1 MGDTDWAGVWADV
14 MGFLA
19 AWRVPAT
26 VAGIIIGALVVRWV
40 LQFLVRRIVHRVVT
54 GVKKSQGVEFTQEL
68 NASPLHAVR
77 VVQRTRT
84 LGNVFGN
91 LITAV
96 IVMVAFL
103 IIINVTVP
111 NVTGAF
117 ALITAALGAGL
128 GFGAQSL
135 IKDILNGLF
144 MVAEDQFGVG
154 DIIDVGEASGVVES
168 VGIRVTS
175 IRSVDGTLWWVRN
188 GEILRVGNM
197 SQGWARAVID
207 LPVPYAANLDDVT
220 ATVLE
225 TAIAMSESGE
235 WRRKIMAKPEIWGVE
250 SISAE
255 ATVLRLVVKTRP
267 SEQWG
272 VARELRAR
280 LKSAL
285 DASGVSI
292 PSLKRIVM
300 DPAGNTAR
308 VAGPEGGKEK

>member
-1 MGDTDWAGVWADV
+1 MGDIDWAGVWSSFT
-14 MGFLA
+14 GFLA
-19 AWRVPAT
+19 AWSIPAT
-26 VAGIIIGALVVRWV
+26 VVGVILGAVILRWI

-54 GVKKSQGVEFTQEL
+54 GVKKSQGVDLTQEL

-91 LITAV
+91 LITAIIV
-96 IVMVAFL
+96 IVAVL

-117 ALITAALGAGL
+117 ALITAAVGAGL

-207 LPVPYAANLDDVT
+207 LPVPYDADLEHVKTVVLDT
-220 ATVLE
+220 AT
-225 TAIAMSESGE
+225 AMSESGE
-235 WRRKIMAKPEIWGVE
+235 WRRKIMARPEIWGVE

-280 LKSAL
+280 LKAAL
-285 DASGVSI
+285 DATGVNI

-300 DPAGNTAR
+300 DPAGMTAS
-308 VAGPEGGKEK
+308 VSEGEQK

>member
-1 MGDTDWAGVWADV
+1 MGDFDWAALWEALG
-14 MGFLA
+14 GFLA
-19 AWRVPAT
+19 AWSVPAT
-26 VAGIIIGALVVRWV
+26 VVAVIVGAIVLRWV
-40 LQFLVRRIVHRVVT
+40 LQFSVRRIVHRVVT
-54 GVKKSQGVEFTQEL
+54 GVKKSQGVELTQEL

-84 LGNVFGN
+84 LGTVFGN
-91 LITAV
+91 LITAIII
-96 IVMVAFL
+96 IVALL

-207 LPVPYAANLDDVT
+207 LPVPYTADLDEVKQIVLDT
-220 ATVLE
+220 ATE
-225 TAIAMSESGE
+225 MSETGE
-235 WRRKIMAKPEIWGVE
+235 WRRKIMARPEIWGVE

-285 DASGVSI
+285 DASGVNI

-300 DPAGNTAR
+300 DPQGMTAN
-308 VAGPEGGKEK
+308 VADEEPK

>member
-1 MGDTDWAGVWADV
+1 MGDTDWTAVWADV
-14 MGFLA
+14 MEFLA

-26 VAGIIIGALVVRWV
+26 VVGIILGAIVARWV

-103 IIINVTVP
+103 VIINVTIP

-117 ALITAALGAGL
+117 ALITAAVGAGL

-225 TAIAMSESGE
+225 TATAMSESGE

-300 DPAGNTAR
+300 DPAGNSA
-308 VAGPEGGKEK
+308 ANGGTPKEK

>member
-1 MGDTDWAGVWADV
+1 
-14 MGFLA
+14 L
-19 AWRVPAT
+19 
-26 VAGIIIGALVVRWV
+26 GAVILRWI

-54 GVKKSQGVEFTQEL
+54 GVKKSQGVDLTQEL

-96 IVMVAFL
+96 IVIVAVL

-117 ALITAALGAGL
+117 ALITAAVGAGL

-154 DIIDVGEASGVVES
+154 DIIDVGEASGTVES

-207 LPVPYAANLDDVT
+207 LPVPYRADLDEVKE
-220 ATVLE
+220 TVLA
-225 TAIAMSESGE
+225 TASAMAESPE
-235 WRRKIMAKPEIWGVE
+235 WRRKIMASPEIWGVE
-250 SISAE
+250 SISA
-255 ATVLRLVVKTRP
+255 
-267 SEQWG
+267 
-272 VARELRAR
+272 
-280 LKSAL
+280 
-285 DASGVSI
+285 
-292 PSLKRIVM
+292 
-300 DPAGNTAR
+300 
-308 VAGPEGGKEK
+308 

>member
-1 MGDTDWAGVWADV
+1 MGDTDWAAVWADV
-14 MGFLA
+14 MEFLA

-40 LQFLVRRIVHRVVT
+40 LQFLVRRIVHRVVS

-103 IIINVTVP
+103 VIINVTVP

-235 WRRKIMAKPEIWGVE
+235 WRRKIMARPEIWGVE

-280 LKSAL
+280 LKAAL
-285 DASGVSI
+285 DASGVNI

-300 DPAGNTAR
+300 DPAGNKAS
-308 VAGPEGGKEK
+308 VADGEK

>member
-1 MGDTDWAGVWADV
+1 MGDFDWAGVWEAFTS
-14 MGFLA
+14 FLA
-19 AWRVPAT
+19 AWSIPAT
-26 VAGIIIGALVVRWV
+26 VVGVIIGAIIARWV
-40 LQFLVRRIVHRVVT
+40 LQFLVRRVVHRVVT

-91 LITAV
+91 LITAI

-103 IIINVTVP
+103 VIINITVP

-207 LPVPYAANLDDVT
+207 LPVPYTADLDEVT
-220 ATVLE
+220 AVVLD
-225 TAIAMSESGE
+225 TATTMSETGE
-235 WRRKIMAKPEIWGVE
+235 WRRKIMARPEIWGVE

-255 ATVLRLVVKTRP
+255 ATVVRLVVKTRP

-280 LKSAL
+280 LKAAL
-285 DASGVSI
+285 DAAGISI
-292 PSLKRIVM
+292 PSLKRVIV
-300 DPAGNTAR
+300 DPSGAPS
-308 VAGPEGGKEK
+308 VADEEPK

>member
-1 MGDTDWAGVWADV
+1 MGDTDWAGFWA
-14 MGFLA
+14 GFLDVIET
-19 AWRVPAT
+19 WRIPAT
-26 VAGIIIGALVVRWV
+26 VIAVVIGAIVLRWV
-40 LQFLVRRIVHRVVT
+40 LQFSVRRIVHRVVT
-54 GVKKSQGVEFTQEL
+54 GVKKSQGVELTQEL
-68 NASPLHAVR
+68 SASPLTAVR

-96 IVMVAFL
+96 IVIVALL
-103 IIINVTVP
+103 IIINITVP

-207 LPVPYAANLDDVT
+207 LPVPYQADLDEVT

-225 TAIAMSESGE
+225 TATKMSESGE

-280 LKSAL
+280 LKSSL
-285 DASGVSI
+285 DATGVNI
-292 PSLKRIVM
+292 PSLKRIIM
-300 DPAGNTAR
+300 DPAGSTAS
-308 VAGPEGGKEK
+308 VADADAQGEK

>member
-1 MGDTDWAGVWADV
+1 MGDFDWAGLWEALG
-14 MGFLA
+14 GFLA
-19 AWRVPAT
+19 AWSVPAT
-26 VAGIIIGALVVRWV
+26 VVGVIVGAIVLRWV
-40 LQFLVRRIVHRVVT
+40 LQFSVRRIVHRVVT
-54 GVKKSQGVEFTQEL
+54 GVKKSQGVELTQEL

-84 LGNVFGN
+84 LGTVFGN

-96 IVMVAFL
+96 IIIVALL

-207 LPVPYAANLDDVT
+207 LPVPYTADLDEVKI
-220 ATVLE
+220 TVLE
-225 TAIAMSESGE
+225 TATAMSESGE

-285 DASGVSI
+285 DASGVNI

-300 DPAGNTAR
+300 DPQGMTAN
-308 VAGPEGGKEK
+308 VTDEEPK

>member
-1 MGDTDWAGVWADV
+1 MGDFDWAGLWV
-14 MGFLA
+14 GFLDVIET
-19 AWRVPAT
+19 WKIPAT
-26 VAGIIIGALVVRWV
+26 VIAVIIGAIIIRWV
-40 LQFLVRRIVHRVVT
+40 LQFLVRRVVHRVVV

-68 NASPLHAVR
+68 SASPLHAVR

-91 LITAV
+91 LITAI

-103 IIINVTVP
+103 IVINITVP

-207 LPVPYAANLDDVT
+207 LPVPYTADLDKVT
-220 ATVLE
+220 AIVLE
-225 TAIAMSESGE
+225 TATKMSETGE

-255 ATVLRLVVKTRP
+255 ATVVRLVVKTRP

-280 LKSAL
+280 LKGAL
-285 DASGVSI
+285 DAAGVSI

-300 DPAGNTAR
+300 DPSTMAPS
-308 VAGPEGGKEK
+308 VADEEPM

>member
-1 MGDTDWAGVWADV
+1 MGDIDWAGIWA
-14 MGFLA
+14 GFVNVIET
-19 AWRVPAT
+19 WKIPAT
-26 VAGIIIGALVVRWV
+26 VIAVIVGAIVARWV
-40 LQFLVRRIVHRVVT
+40 LQFLVRRVVHRVVT

-68 NASPLHAVR
+68 NASPLTAVR

-91 LITAV
+91 LITAI

-103 IIINVTVP
+103 VIINITVP

-117 ALITAALGAGL
+117 ALITAAVGAGL

-207 LPVPYAANLDDVT
+207 LPVPYDADLDEVT
-220 ATVLE
+220 ATVLG
-225 TAIAMSESGE
+225 TATAMSESGE

-285 DASGVSI
+285 DATGVSI

-300 DPAGNTAR
+300 DPAGMTAS
-308 VAGPEGGKEK
+308 VSDEEKK

>member
-1 MGDTDWAGVWADV
+1 MGDIDWSGIWAGFWEVIETWKI
-14 MGFLA
+14 
-19 AWRVPAT
+19 PAT
-26 VAGIIIGALVVRWV
+26 VIAVILGAIVARWV
-40 LQFLVRRIVHRVVT
+40 LQFLVRRVVHRVVT

-68 NASPLHAVR
+68 NASPLTAVR

-91 LITAV
+91 LITAI

-103 IIINVTVP
+103 VIINITVP

-117 ALITAALGAGL
+117 ALITAAVGAGL

-207 LPVPYAANLDDVT
+207 LPVPYAADLDDVT
-220 ATVLE
+220 ALVLE
-225 TAIAMSESGE
+225 TATQMSESPE
-235 WRRKIMAKPEIWGVE
+235 WRRKIMARPEIWGVE

-285 DASGVSI
+285 DATGVSI

-300 DPAGNTAR
+300 DPAGMTAS
-308 VAGPEGGKEK
+308 VADEEKK